1 VALPIAPSEEEP
13 EGPDA
18 FIDAE
23 QVSARTL
30 VDTAPQLPEQ
40 VWVIDSGGPLHYV
53 DVDWEPVD
61 EAALSQPG
69 TVTVTGDPA
78 GYDGQSVTGTVYV
91 AESRA
96 QQISS
101 LEYDATITS
110 PGVEPVLPRTVVAHY
125 DDGTASSTLGVEWD
139 AIVPAD
145 YAHAGA
151 LFDVTGNVEGY
162 ADDAI

>member
-53 DVDWEPVD
+53 DVSWEPVD
-61 EAALSQPG
+61 EAALSEPG
-69 TVTVTGDPA
+69 TITVTGDPA
-78 GYDGQSVTGTVYV
+78 GYDGQTVTGTVYV
-91 AESRA
+91 AESLSEE
-96 QQISS
+96 ISS
-101 LEYDATITS
+101 IEYAATITA

-125 DDGTASSTLGVEWD
+125 DDGTVSSTVGVEWD
-139 AIVPAD
+139 AIDPAD
-145 YAHAGA
+145 YADAGA
-151 LFDVTGNVEGY
+151 LFDVAGTVDGY
-162 ADDAI
+162 